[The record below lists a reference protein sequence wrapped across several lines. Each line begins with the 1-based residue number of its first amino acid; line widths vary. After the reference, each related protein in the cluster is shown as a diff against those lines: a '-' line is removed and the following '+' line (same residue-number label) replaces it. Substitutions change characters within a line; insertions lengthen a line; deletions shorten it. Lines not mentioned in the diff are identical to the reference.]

1 MEISGR
7 YLVAIDNITEL
18 MNLSESEYV
27 RLVWGPK
34 YLPLTLVLPI
44 TFVYVAIFVTG
55 VFGNV
60 VTCIVIRRNP
70 VMQTATNY
78 YLFNLAVSDLL
89 LLILGESDL
98 SDNAPSDSIVR
109 YSAGYP
115 RRNPVSRM
123 SAQLGFKSQLS
134 GPSRS
139 SDANLIC
146 WSSSNLVPSRSY
158 DGLIKI
164 ATHIAA

>member
-1 MEISGR
+1 MIDPGDRGEQPPVIPARAAIDRHRGDARKKTMEISGR
-7 YLVAIDNITEL
+7 YLVPIDNITEL
-18 MNLSESEYV
+18 MNLSEPEYL

-34 YLPLTLVLPI
+34 YLPWTLVLPI

-89 LLILGESDL
+89 LLILGE
-98 SDNAPSDSIVR
+98 
-109 YSAGYP
+109 
-115 RRNPVSRM
+115 
-123 SAQLGFKSQLS
+123 
-134 GPSRS
+134 
-139 SDANLIC
+139 
-146 WSSSNLVPSRSY
+146 
-158 DGLIKI
+158 
-164 ATHIAA
+164 

>member
-7 YLVAIDNITEL
+7 YLVSIDNITEL

-89 LLILGESDL
+89 LLILGES
-98 SDNAPSDSIVR
+98 
-109 YSAGYP
+109 
-115 RRNPVSRM
+115 
-123 SAQLGFKSQLS
+123 
-134 GPSRS
+134 
-139 SDANLIC
+139 
-146 WSSSNLVPSRSY
+146 
-158 DGLIKI
+158 
-164 ATHIAA
+164 AALFGRHTCRPDCRA